1 MRNLKKVLSL
11 VLCLAVMLSVMVV
24 GAGAAFSDQDKIE
37 NTEAVDAC
45 SALNIINGYEDGA
58 FHPERN
64 IKRAE
69 VTKMICV
76 ALNGGTEPNTS
87 TGTDPIFS
95 DVRGT
100 VYAWAEGYIEACHTQ
115 GIVDGVG
122 GTRFAPASNVTA
134 AQLAKMLLVSLGYDA
149 ETEKFT
155 GNTWE
160 TNVNVRASQ
169 KHLYDGLE
177 KMDTSAPVT
186 RDQAAQMVWNA
197 MQAYVVEYKDG
208 VLQDKVVGS
217 NNDKIT
223 LLRDR
228 YDAWIYVGTLTSVDS
243 TNITISMSKADQ
255 NASDPQYTTTTG
267 GSTSVTVD
275 FSKLKADYSSM
286 LGQKVK
292 VLFKDGKT
300 NNVIGVYATSDNTV
314 YTVNA
319 NEVEKDGQKV
329 KFNGKSY
336 SLKDNKIN
344 AYVTTF
350 DGNTTAAASW
360 TSADFNDLD
369 RSASI
374 MKFVD
379 SDSDGKLDAVIV
391 TEYTAAKVT
400 YASSTQIVAG
410 GETYKFADENIQEGI
425 AKDDWAVISYDR
437 YGDCQSIVKADLIK
451 DKLSA
456 TKKGT
461 LSDKTTYDQYQING
475 TWYNAANDKN
485 ADLKSVK
492 AGDNVEAVAV
502 NGVLFYVK
510 RTSSSTSGEISDVAM
525 ILGTDKVVGT
535 NKASIAL
542 FDGTKKEVTIDSDT
556 KVAMTPGSVYE
567 YSVSDGEYTFTNL
580 LTGSANK
587 EYYGDFTAYDSNFGA
602 VKGQTNESITIDGS
616 TYKIADNAKVLLYAD
631 GDREYI
637 TGKQFKN
644 LTLDSDSNTKVLA
657 AFVGDMD
664 GLTRV
669 GALAVAVKT
678 LPNDLDTNDN
688 YAYIL
693 NDASKTGNN
702 QVSYYIW
709 TGTEMINVVEEYS
722 GSLNNRQAGLVIGYK
737 SIDTEKN
744 NLIDDVDLKKV
755 NVASIESKAD
765 NDKTL
770 NVVSKLGTD
779 YAAKNNAAAYGEHDI
794 ADATVIYVNSDNSF
808 DAKEEE
814 GGNIGVK
821 AGSPI
826 VSDYA
831 STLFLLNGDDF
842 ELVVIDVKGK
852 FVDSPYVLD
861 TAAPALT
868 AGDVD
873 GTNPSYGEVSK
884 KATVEITPKN
894 FAVKGGSGTDKD
906 NIVDNA
912 VKVVIKDSKSV
923 DQTTKFTVT
932 KADLTK
938 NGVSVEQGIQNNGA
952 DAGEYTATFT
962 AGGESVDVKFT
973 VEKAELATVNAATIE
988 GGWAAT
994 APANGQV
1001 LGQLKNTKLEA
1012 AANQGYVIADTYF
1025 EVNDLKVSNTE
1036 LSLVT
1041 GQKVEF
1047 VMVLKADDNH
1057 KVVTSSDYTTAA
1069 VNGVTPTVAVNETAG
1084 TITVTFAWASIS

>member
-1 MRNLKKVLSL
+1 M
-11 VLCLAVMLSVMVV
+11 LCLAVMLSVMVV

-76 ALNGGTEPNTS
+76 ALNGGEEPNTS
-87 TGTDPIFS
+87 TNAKPTFT

-100 VYAWAEGYIEACHTQ
+100 IYAWAEGYIEACVAQ

-122 GTRFAPASNVTA
+122 GTRFAPASNVTG
-134 AQLAKMLLVSLGYDA
+134 AQLAKMLLVSLGYNA
-149 ETEKFT
+149 TTEKFT
-155 GNTWE
+155 GNAWE

-243 TNITISMSKADQ
+243 TNITISMSKSDQ
-255 NASDPQYTTTTG
+255 NASDPQYTTTTS

-350 DGNTTAAASW
+350 DGNTPAAANW
-360 TSADFNDLD
+360 TSSNFNDLD
-369 RSASI
+369 QSASI

-461 LSDKTTYDQYQING
+461 LSDKATYDQYQING

-567 YSVSDGEYTFTNL
+567 YSVSDGEYTFTDL

-587 EYYGDFTAYDSNFGA
+587 EYYGDFTAYNSNFGD
-602 VKGQTNESITIDGS
+602 VKGQTNESITIDSS

-644 LTLDSDSNTKVLA
+644 LTLDSDNNTKVLA

-722 GSLNNRQAGLVIGYK
+722 GSLDNRQAGLVIGYK

-765 NDKTL
+765 DDKTL
-770 NVVSKLGTD
+770 NVVSKPGTD
-779 YAAKNNAAAYGEHDI
+779 YAAKNNTAAYGEHDI

-808 DAKEEE
+808 NAKEEE

-868 AGDVD
+868 AGAV
-873 GTNPSYGEVSK
+873 GGNNPAYGEMAKEV
-884 KATVEITPKN
+884 TVDITPKN
-894 FAVKGGSGTDKD
+894 FAVDQNGEITNKT
-906 NIVDNA
+906 VTY
-912 VKVVIKDSKSV
+912 VIKDNKGADKTSQFV
-923 DQTTKFTVT
+923 VT
-932 KADLTK
+932 ADNLTK
-938 NGVSVEQGIQNNGA
+938 NDVAKTQKIKNANNTV

-973 VEKAELATVNAATIE
+973 VEKAELATVGAATIE

-994 APANGQV
+994 TPVNGQV

-1057 KVVTSSDYTTAA
+1057 KVVASSNYTTTA
-1069 VNGVTPTVAVNETAG
+1069 VNSVTPTVAADEAAG

>member
-1 MRNLKKVLSL
+1 M
-11 VLCLAVMLSVMVV
+11 LCLAVMLSVMVV

-87 TGTDPIFS
+87 TNAKPTFT

-100 VYAWAEGYIEACHTQ
+100 VYAWAEGYIESCYAQ

-122 GTRFAPASNVTA
+122 GTRFAPASNVTG
-134 AQLAKMLLVSLGYDA
+134 AQLAKMLLVSLGYNA
-149 ETEKFT
+149 TTEKFT
-155 GNTWE
+155 GNAWE

-602 VKGQTNESITIDGS
+602 VKGQTNESITIDSS

-770 NVVSKLGTD
+770 NVVSKPGTD
-779 YAAKNNAAAYGEHDI
+779 YAAKNNTAAYGEHDI

-808 DAKEEE
+808 NAKEEE

-868 AGDVD
+868 AGDV
-873 GTNPSYGEVSK
+873 GGAKPSYGEVSN

-894 FAVKGGSGTDKD
+894 FAVKGGDGADKD
-906 NIVDNA
+906 NIVDKT
-912 VKVVIKDSKSV
+912 VEVVIKNSKGV
-923 DQTTKFTVT
+923 DQTAKFTVT

-938 NGVSVEQGIQNNGA
+938 NGVPVGQGIQNNGA

-973 VEKAELATVNAATIE
+973 VEKASITSGSLPSYAIGGSVANTTPVAGNRLSNVTGAITAATNTTAEYVWTVNGTAVAKDTIVASGDRLVLE
-988 GGWAAT
+988 VTLT
-994 APANGQV
+994 AEDNYAF
-1001 LGQLKNTKLEA
+1001 
-1012 AANQGYVIADTYF
+1012 ADPFTA
-1025 EVNDLKVSNTE
+1025 S
-1036 LSLVT
+1036 VT
-1041 GQKVEF
+1041 GIG
-1047 VMVLKADDNH
+1047 D
-1057 KVVTSSDYTTAA
+1057 S
-1069 VNGVTPTVAVNETAG
+1069 NGSTGTVARVDGDTL
-1084 TITVTFAWASIS
+1084 TITYAEMTVS